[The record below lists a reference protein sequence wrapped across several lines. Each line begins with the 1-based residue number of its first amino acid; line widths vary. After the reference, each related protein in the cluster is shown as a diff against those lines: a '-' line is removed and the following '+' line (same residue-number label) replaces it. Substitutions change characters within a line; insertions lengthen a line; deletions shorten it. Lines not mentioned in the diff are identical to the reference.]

1 MSQIELLTFLRCDD
15 SEFTFIKNSTLSFA
29 DDT

>member
-1 MSQIELLTFLRCDD
+1 MSQIELLTFLRCNH
-15 SEFTFIKNSTLSFA
+15 SEFMFIKNSTLCFV